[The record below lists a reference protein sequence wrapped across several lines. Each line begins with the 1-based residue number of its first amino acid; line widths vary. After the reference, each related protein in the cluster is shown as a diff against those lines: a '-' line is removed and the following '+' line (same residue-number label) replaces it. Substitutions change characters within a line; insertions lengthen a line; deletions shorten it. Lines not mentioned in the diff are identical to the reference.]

1 MPIEPKRGCGYRRVG
16 ALYLVG
22 SGMAVPCDLLPLP
35 ITPCPTCHF
44 TIPFTRGFLWIHRD
58 YLGYRSE
65 GHYYSKE
72 GCKCSKFC
80 PLCYPFQNILED
92 NALLMW
98 VGSKYYSPGSFVKD
112 AQEMGVSKRIAEI
125 PKGLVLGKTWVLLAH
140 PKVPFYR
147 KVEGTSLRVYER
159 QHHKPAIFYAFRPQ
173 RVEMLIWQKDA
184 TPQRLEELKKKGIT
198 PVIVPD
204 GEKEHA

>member
-22 SGMAVPCDLLPLP
+22 DGLAATCDLLPLP

-58 YLGYRSE
+58 YLGHRSE

-72 GCKCSKFC
+72 GCKCSNFC
-80 PLCYPFQNILED
+80 PVCYPHQNILQDE
-92 NALLMW
+92 AMLMW
-98 VGSKYYSPGSFVKD
+98 VGSKFYTPASFVKE

-125 PKGLVLGKTWVLLAH
+125 PKGLVLEKTWVLLAH
-140 PKVPFYR
+140 PKVPFYYENA
-147 KVEGTSLRVYER
+147 VDPLRVEKSK
-159 QHHKPAIFYAFRPQ
+159 QPAIFYAFRPQ
-173 RVEMLIWQKDA
+173 RVEMLIWKSEA
-184 TPQRLEELKKKGIT
+184 TAQRLEELKKKGIT
-198 PVIVPD
+198 PIVVPD
-204 GEKEHA
+204 NEKEHA